1 MEANSLVARHWDDV
15 VFENRNKAYGAYL
28 LRRAY
33 VQRLMSGLGVTVAV
47 VAILLILPNILD
59 DTEKSVALTLP
70 PRGGGAKL
78 SEPPVID
85 RPKRKELQQKRIE
98 NVKNRPVLVTREE
111 VEQTDLPELEDDFSD
126 ETGIDTGLPGDIEG
140 TENFGTVESAPVSP
154 PKIRD
159 HAEVMPAY
167 EGGNEA
173 MMKFIQKKIRFP
185 RSPQRQQISGTVF
198 VRFIV
203 NGDGSVSDVEVIKG
217 VHPDYDKEAVRVISM
232 LPSWK
237 GGRHNGMPVR
247 VRMVLPIKFNVQH

>member
-1 MEANSLVARHWDDV
+1 MEANSLVVRHWDDV

-33 VQRLMSGLGVTVAV
+33 VQRLMSGLGVTVGIIAF
-47 VAILLILPNILD
+47 LLTLPNILGND
-59 DTEKSVALTLP
+59 EKPSKVLP
-70 PRGGGAKL
+70 PAKDGGTIFSK
-78 SEPPVID
+78 PPVLN
-85 RPKRKELQQKRIE
+85 RAKPKVRERQPRT
-98 NVKNRPVLVTREE
+98 NVENRPVLVTREA
-111 VEQTDLPELEDDFSD
+111 VEQTALPELEHDFSD
-126 ETGIDTGLPGDIEG
+126 ETGIDTGLPGDVEG
-140 TENFGTVESAPVSP
+140 AENFGTIESAPVSP

-217 VHPDYDKEAVRVISM
+217 VHPDYDKEAMRVISM

-247 VRMVLPIKFNVQH
+247 VRMVLPIKFNVKQ